1 MLAGTL
7 NVPGPDIARDVV
19 QCFCRSMIMD
29 YTMPRK
35 SKEADPPASAAAP
48 DNAQPK
54 QGAARVLRG
63 EEFLTDAESAEQ
75 IASLAYTGATD
86 AEIADYLEL
95 SLAVIRAKFGKQLKR
110 GRASMRI
117 GLRKKQIQLA
127 TVEDGDVR
135 LLQFLGKHY
144 LGQSDAT
151 GETGTTEPVKTY
163 QNVRIEDV

>member
-1 MLAGTL
+1 MAKNKDNSVSPAIAPEAGGESVRP
-7 NVPGPDIARDVV
+7 VP
-19 QCFCRSMIMD
+19 
-29 YTMPRK
+29 T
-35 SKEADPPASAAAP
+35 
-48 DNAQPK
+48 
-54 QGAARVLRG
+54 RVLRG
-63 EEFLTDAESAEQ
+63 EEFLIDAESAEQ

-86 AEIADYLEL
+86 GEIADYLEL
-95 SLAVIRAKFGKQLKR
+95 SVSVIRAKFGKQLKR
-110 GRASMRI
+110 GRASMHI

-127 TVEDGDVR
+127 TLEEGDVR

>member
-1 MLAGTL
+1 MTKNKDSGVSLAVAPEAG
-7 NVPGPDIARDVV
+7 VESAR
-19 QCFCRSMIMD
+19 
-29 YTMPRK
+29 
-35 SKEADPPASAAAP
+35 PAP
-48 DNAQPK
+48 T
-54 QGAARVLRG
+54 RVLRG
-63 EEFLTDAESAEQ
+63 DAFLHDPDSAEQ

-95 SLAVIRAKFGKQLKR
+95 SVAVIRGKFGKQLKR

-144 LGQSDAT
+144 LGQSESTGDAV
-151 GETGTTEPVKTY
+151 GTEPIKTY

>member
-1 MLAGTL
+1 MAGKLETTDASSD
-7 NVPGPDIARDVV
+7 VPA
-19 QCFCRSMIMD
+19 Q
-29 YTMPRK
+29 
-35 SKEADPPASAAAP
+35 
-48 DNAQPK
+48 DNAAVRPVPT
-54 QGAARVLRG
+54 RVLRG
-63 EEFLTDAESAEQ
+63 DEFLHDPDSAEQ

-95 SLAVIRAKFGKQLKR
+95 SVAVIRGKFGKQLKR

-144 LGQSDAT
+144 LGQSESTGDAV
-151 GETGTTEPVKTY
+151 GTEPVKTY
-163 QNVRIEDV
+163 QNVRIEDI